1 MQIAIYA
8 IRTSEKWE
16 CHLSLDMQVDL
27 QWWYGVKRS
36 TDEKGSACSLVLL
49 STQIPLGWAVVI
61 QERFRSIQDMD
72 QWGNRIG
79 TNICTRAWLRFCSRS
94 LKEADRNGVFCL
106 RRFKCWTDRM

>member
-36 TDEKGSACSLVLL
+36 TDEKGAPVH
-49 STQIPLGWAVVI
+49 
-61 QERFRSIQDMD
+61 
-72 QWGNRIG
+72 
-79 TNICTRAWLRFCSRS
+79 
-94 LKEADRNGVFCL
+94 
-106 RRFKCWTDRM
+106 